1 MSRRPQKPN
10 RRTSS
15 STSSAAS
22 PPSGSS
28 AREFRLPENTTPGL
42 PAVEDFAALDMP
54 AALLKTLT
62 AQGVTTP
69 FPIQAATL
77 PNSLAGRD
85 LLGRGRT
92 GSGKTLAFGLALLA
106 RTAGLRAQPKAPL
119 ALVLVPTREL
129 AQQVTDALTPYAT
142 AVNLRVATVVGGL
155 SITKQA
161 ATLRRGAEVVVAS
174 PGRLNDLVERGDC
187 VLGDVRITVLDEAD
201 QMTDMGFLPQITKL
215 IQQVR
220 PDGQR
225 LLFSATLDRNI
236 DRLVQRFLSDPVV
249 HSVDPSAGAVTTMEH
264 HVLHVQDETDK
275 KAVTTRIAARDG
287 RVILFLDTKRSA
299 DRLAKRLLAVGV
311 RAAALHGGRSQP
323 QRNRTLE
330 QFRNGQV
337 TALVATNVAA
347 RGIHIDNLDLVVNV
361 DPPTDHKDYVHRGGR
376 TARAGGSGS
385 VVTLV
390 LPEQKRDVTRLM
402 SDAGIRPRTARVTS
416 GDAEL
421 TTLTGARE
429 PSGVPVVIEL
439 PQPATPPASR
449 PDQKTVPKPGR
460 RSARRRRGGD
470 AGTATGTA
478 TGGRAGTPAADGR
491 SARRKGTAGATGDAP
506 GAGGRGAAGTSGRGS
521 VGTGNGRGADR
532 RAASGGAAGGAAGR
546 GSDRRGAAGTT
557 SDKDDRGSR
566 RRTPS
571 GGAAGTSGH
580 GSGRRGGRRTT
591 AT

>member
-10 RRTSS
+10 RRASS
-15 STSSAAS
+15 PRPSVSS
-22 PPSGSS
+22 P
-28 AREFRLPENTTPGL
+28 REFRLPENTTPAL
-42 PAVEDFAALDMP
+42 DPVEDFAALDLP
-54 AALLKTLT
+54 EGLLKTL
-62 AQGVTTP
+62 AEQGVTTP

-92 GSGKTLAFGLALLA
+92 GSGKTLAFGLAMLA

-142 AVNLRVATVVGGL
+142 AVGLRLTTVVGGL
-155 SITKQA
+155 SLTKQA
-161 ATLRRGAEVVVAS
+161 AALRRGAEVVVAS

-187 VLGDVRITVLDEAD
+187 VLDSVRITVLDEAD

-225 LLFSATLDRNI
+225 MLFSATLDHNI

-249 HSVDPSAGAVTTMEH
+249 HSVDPSAGAVSTMEH
-264 HVLHVQDETDK
+264 HVFHVLDETDK
-275 KAVTTRIAARDG
+275 RAVTTRIAARDG

-299 DRLAKRLLAVGV
+299 DRLAKRLLAAGV

-330 QFRNGQV
+330 QFKNGQV

-361 DPPTDHKDYVHRGGR
+361 DPPTDHKDYLHRGGR
-376 TARAGGSGS
+376 TARAGDSGS

-402 SDAGIRPRTARVTS
+402 SAAGIRPVTARVTS
-416 GDAEL
+416 SDTHLA
-421 TTLTGARE
+421 TVTGARE
-429 PSGVPVVIEL
+429 PSGVPVTIEV
-439 PQPATPPASR
+439 PQPAAPAAPRRARTTGSAESG
-449 PDQKTVPKPGR
+449 GR
-460 RSARRRRGGD
+460 SGRRRR
-470 AGTATGTA
+470 
-478 TGGRAGTPAADGR
+478 
-491 SARRKGTAGATGDAP
+491 AGA
-506 GAGGRGAAGTSGRGS
+506 
-521 VGTGNGRGADR
+521 
-532 RAASGGAAGGAAGR
+532 AAGR
-546 GSDRRGAAGTT
+546 GAGTGGRGTERRSAAGTAASNGSAAT
-557 SDKDDRGSR
+557 GDRAPARRAGARGTTEGAAATGAASGRATRGSGR
-566 RRTPS
+566 QAARGGTT
-571 GGAAGTSGH
+571 GGAARTG
-580 GSGRRGGRRTT
+580 GRDSDHRGGPR
-591 AT
+591 ASAG

>member
-1 MSRRPQKPN
+1 MSRMPQKS
-10 RRTSS
+10 RRRASS
-15 STSSAAS
+15 PPPPPSSAAS
-22 PPSGSS
+22 P
-28 AREFRLPENTTPGL
+28 REFRLPRSTTPAL

-54 AALLKTLT
+54 AALLKTLA
-62 AQGVTTP
+62 AQGVVTP

-92 GSGKTLAFGLALLA
+92 GSGKTLAFGLALLG
-106 RTAGLRAQPKAPL
+106 RTAGLRAESKAPL

-129 AQQVTDALTPYAT
+129 AQQVTDALAPYAT
-142 AVNLRVATVVGGL
+142 AVGLRMATVVGGL

-161 ATLRRGAEVVVAS
+161 HTLRRGAEVLVAT

-201 QMTDMGFLPQITKL
+201 QMTDMGFLPQITRV
-215 IQQVR
+215 IERVR

-225 LLFSATLDRNI
+225 MLFSATLDHNI
-236 DRLVQRFLSDPVV
+236 DRLVQRFLTDPVV

-323 QRNRTLE
+323 QRNRTLD
-330 QFRNGQV
+330 QFKHGQV

-347 RGIHIDNLDLVVNV
+347 RGIHIDDLDLVVNV
-361 DPPTDHKDYVHRGGR
+361 DPPTDHKDYLHRGGR

-390 LPEQKRDVTRLM
+390 LPDQKRDVTRLL
-402 SDAGIRPRTARVTS
+402 SDAGIRPRTARVRS
-416 GDAEL
+416 SDAEL
-421 TTLTGARE
+421 ATITGARE
-429 PSGVPVVIEL
+429 PSGVPVTIEV
-439 PQPATPPASR
+439 PQQATPAASR
-449 PDQKTVPKPGR
+449 PDR
-460 RSARRRRGGD
+460 RTGSGTGKRSGRRRGTGGGP
-470 AGTATGTA
+470 GTATGTA
-478 TGGRAGTPAADGR
+478 ARTGSRGSGRR
-491 SARRKGTAGATGDAP
+491 SAAGAA
-506 GAGGRGAAGTSGRGS
+506 AAGDTLATSGRGS
-521 VGTGNGRGADR
+521 ARRAGSSDGAVDTGGRGSGRRVPGGSAAGTASGEQGRGSRRRTAAGEAAGTG
-532 RAASGGAAGGAAGR
+532 GR
-546 GSDRRGAAGTT
+546 GSDRRG
-557 SDKDDRGSR
+557 
-566 RRTPS
+566 
-571 GGAAGTSGH
+571 
-580 GSGRRGGRRTT
+580 GRRTS